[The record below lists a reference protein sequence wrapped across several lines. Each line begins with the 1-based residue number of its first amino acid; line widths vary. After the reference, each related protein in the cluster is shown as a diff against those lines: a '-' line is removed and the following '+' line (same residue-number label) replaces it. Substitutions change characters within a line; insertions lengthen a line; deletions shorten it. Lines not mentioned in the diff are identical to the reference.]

1 MMNSFNRRHFIK
13 SGSMAALGLAAIPSS
28 LKAFAPSDKL
38 RIAHIGLGGMGNNHM
53 KWFADIPEVDIVA
66 LCDVDENHLK
76 ETKNKL
82 KELRPKGP
90 KIKTYE
96 DFRRILD
103 RKDID
108 AITCA
113 TPDHW
118 HATIATLAFQAG
130 KDVYGEK
137 PLSYDAGEGKIMLE
151 NMNKY
156 NRIFQMGNQIHAG
169 DNYHRVVE
177 LVKSGKIGK
186 VHTVRLWK
194 TGTPP
199 ELKETS
205 VAPVPST
212 LNWDMW
218 LGPAPYTEYIPA
230 KCHFTYRYFLDY
242 SGGVFA
248 DFWCHIA
255 DIVFWSL
262 QPKGL
267 KNIHA
272 RGEKADG
279 IADVPKWLDIDYE
292 FDDLKILW
300 TSKPPDVPGAA
311 EKGIGAYFEGDK
323 GTLMCDYGSRTIVLD
338 GEILTDID
346 YVPRSIKRSPG
357 HQQNFVDAVKA
368 RTQPESNLAYARE
381 MTLPMHLGLIS
392 YRLKRPLQWDAANE
406 QFINDAEANA
416 LLHREARANWKLI

>member
-1 MMNSFNRRHFIK
+1 
-13 SGSMAALGLAAIPSS
+13 
-28 LKAFAPSDKL
+28 
-38 RIAHIGLGGMGNNHM
+38 
-53 KWFADIPEVDIVA
+53 
-66 LCDVDENHLK
+66 
-76 ETKNKL
+76 
-82 KELRPKGP
+82 
-90 KIKTYE
+90 
-96 DFRRILD
+96 
-103 RKDID
+103 
-108 AITCA
+108 
-113 TPDHW
+113 
-118 HATIATLAFQAG
+118 
-130 KDVYGEK
+130 
-137 PLSYDAGEGKIMLE
+137 
-151 NMNKY
+151 MNKY

-177 LVKSGKIGK
+177 LIKSGKIGK

-194 TGTPP
+194 TGAPP
-199 ELKETS
+199 ELKETTI
-205 VAPVPST
+205 APVPST

-218 LGPAPYTEYIPA
+218 LGPAPFTEYIPA

-272 RGEKADG
+272 KGEKADG
-279 IADVPKWLDIDYE
+279 IADVPKWLDIDYD

-338 GEILTDID
+338 GETLTDID
-346 YVPRSIKRSPG
+346 YVPKSIKRSPG

-392 YRLKRPLQWDAANE
+392 YRLGRALQWDAANE

-416 LLHREARANWKLI
+416 LLHREPRAKWKLI